1 VQTASRRKITK
12 NRLRVLVTKNGI
24 TRDEQ
29 LKRSAILH
37 IGLVT
42 YDDPAIEVLCGRE
55 LGETYQI
62 RFHWFFWQN
71 ASFVCAKCRDQLM
84 RRFPEAR
91 ERAYKTALRVL
102 PAEGRAEQTPVSNT
116 GVTNGEIAP

>member
-1 VQTASRRKITK
+1 MVTAQRRKITK
-12 NRLRVLVTKNGI
+12 ERLRVLVAKNGV

-42 YDDPAIEVLCGRE
+42 FEEPAIEVFCGRN

-71 ASFVCAKCRDQLM
+71 AQFVCRKCKYELAK
-84 RRFPEAR
+84 RFPEAH
-91 ERAYKTALRVL
+91 ERAQVTPFSVL
-102 PAEGRAEQTPVSNT
+102 PAAGRAEPHR
-116 GVTNGEIAP
+116 